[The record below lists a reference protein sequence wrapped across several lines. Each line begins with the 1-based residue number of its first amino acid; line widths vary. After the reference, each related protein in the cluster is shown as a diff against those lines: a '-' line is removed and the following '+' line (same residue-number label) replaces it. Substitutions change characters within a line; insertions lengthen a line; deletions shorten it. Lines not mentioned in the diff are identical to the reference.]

1 MAGLSE
7 RSVYFDQIDVAAVRR
22 RLHSTSGGNDE
33 GYWRGIL
40 FRRLEMVALVFRRG
54 RNRHVPKAQP

>member
-40 FRRLEMVALVFRRG
+40 FRRL
-54 RNRHVPKAQP
+54 